1 MRYDLLCMLVMG
13 SGIGVRL
20 FIVLPQERRMTYLIG
35 PLGENNWICLAQLPH
50 SSGKQAYMLR
60 TGVLCS
66 LRPSTASQEEA
77 DAGIV
82 CGPIGFLPAPL
93 QRQGLQLKLYYF
105 GI

>member
-1 MRYDLLCMLVMG
+1 
-13 SGIGVRL
+13 
-20 FIVLPQERRMTYLIG
+20 MTYLIG

-50 SSGKQAYMLR
+50 SSGKQAYLLR

-82 CGPIGFLPAPL
+82 CGPIGFLPALSSVRVSNLNSIILVFRLPFL
-93 QRQGLQLKLYYF
+93 LYLFFPTFFRIENYSD
-105 GI
+105 IDSIY